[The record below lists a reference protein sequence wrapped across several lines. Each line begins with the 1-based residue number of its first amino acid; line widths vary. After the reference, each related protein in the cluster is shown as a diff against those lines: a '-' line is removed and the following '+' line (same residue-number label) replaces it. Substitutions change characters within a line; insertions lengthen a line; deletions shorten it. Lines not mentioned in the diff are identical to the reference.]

1 MEPDIL
7 STSSAIIAWSH
18 DISAPVL
25 KYRVRLVILE
35 DYNVA
40 VSEEVDIVD
49 GLVTE
54 YSFDSLG
61 D

>member
-7 STSSAIIAWSH
+7 STSSAIITWSH
-18 DISAPVL
+18 DISAPVF
-25 KYRVRLVILE
+25 KYRVRVVILV

-40 VSEEVDIVD
+40 LIKEVDIVD

-54 YSFDSLG
+54 YSFDTLG